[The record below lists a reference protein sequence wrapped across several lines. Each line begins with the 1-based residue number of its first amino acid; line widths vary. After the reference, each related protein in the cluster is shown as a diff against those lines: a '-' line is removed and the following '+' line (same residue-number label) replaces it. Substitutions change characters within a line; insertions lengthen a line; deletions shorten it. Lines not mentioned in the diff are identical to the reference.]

1 MRCPSGVDDG
11 DWTETL
17 VQGAGYQSQAAGS
30 LFFLPLT
37 PPSGRL
43 GPLMA
48 GMETARCSR
57 HAGTTQRPCE
67 DQGFGGEGI
76 STGASMRYVR
86 HGRLVFLSHLVG
98 RTATVRWARVYTCL
112 YG

>member
-76 STGASMRYVR
+76 STGASMRY
-86 HGRLVFLSHLVG
+86 GRLWKLIFLSHLVG